1 MTAEERAERR
11 KVLTHVYN
19 VMEQAGYKAIDQ
31 ITGYLVTGDETYI
44 STKED
49 ARKMIKQF
57 DPDELVE
64 ELLTEYFK

>member
-49 ARKMIKQF
+49 ARKMNF
-57 DPDELVE
+57 
-64 ELLTEYFK
+64 